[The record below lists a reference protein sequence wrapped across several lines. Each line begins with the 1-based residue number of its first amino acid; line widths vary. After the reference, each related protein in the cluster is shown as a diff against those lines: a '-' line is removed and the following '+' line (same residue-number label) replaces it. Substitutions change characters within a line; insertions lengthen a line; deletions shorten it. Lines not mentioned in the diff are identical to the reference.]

1 MFGETRFGNTGRGE
15 GHTGA
20 AASLALDRGHQ
31 PSLHCVIGGGE
42 LGPVQANL
50 SKKPLRLSISL
61 EAPEAGVVSEACV
74 RGHKLILRQIGEL
87 VDLIIPGLLS
97 FGEGLICFLD
107 NDFIGL
113 ERRFS
118 LGLLNGILNVL
129 VTKEV
134 LKLLQTKVRMIIK
147 V

>member
-50 SKKPLRLSISL
+50 SKKTSPTQHQ
-61 EAPEAGVVSEACV
+61 P
-74 RGHKLILRQIGEL
+74 RGSGGWCCE
-87 VDLIIPGLLS
+87 
-97 FGEGLICFLD
+97 
-107 NDFIGL
+107 
-113 ERRFS
+113 
-118 LGLLNGILNVL
+118 
-129 VTKEV
+129 
-134 LKLLQTKVRMIIK
+134 
-147 V
+147 

>member
-61 EAPEAGVVSEACV
+61 EAPEAGVVSEASV

-87 VDLIIPGLLS
+87 VDIIIPGLLS
-97 FGEGLICFLD
+97 FVLW
-107 NDFIGL
+107 
-113 ERRFS
+113 RRPH
-118 LGLLNGILNVL
+118 LLS
-129 VTKEV
+129 
-134 LKLLQTKVRMIIK
+134 
-147 V
+147 